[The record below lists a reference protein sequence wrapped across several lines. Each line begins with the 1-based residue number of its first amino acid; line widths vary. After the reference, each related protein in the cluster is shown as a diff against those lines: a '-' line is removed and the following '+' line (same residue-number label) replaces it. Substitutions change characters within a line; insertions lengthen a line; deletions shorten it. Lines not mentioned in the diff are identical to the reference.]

1 MSRVNLSVLLT
12 SEQNRKS
19 FSLSLKI
26 CYLFYPQQFE
36 KEMDLEEYRMYGKAM
51 VDYIADYLSNIRRR
65 RVFPD
70 VKPGYM
76 RSLLPDS
83 APESGESF
91 EDILGDVEKIVMPG
105 ITHWQSPQMHAYF
118 PALNSPA
125 SLLGDML
132 ADGLGCLAFTWASSP
147 ACTELEIIVMDWLAK
162 LIGLP
167 EIFLHSSNG
176 KGGGVIQTTAS
187 ESTFIGLLAA
197 RTQMFQHYQEENGQI
212 SEADLNTRLVAYTS
226 DQAHSSVEK
235 AGLIGLVKMRY
246 LESDSDLSMRG
257 DALIAAIRRDR
268 EKGLIPFFV
277 CATLGT
283 TGACAFDNLK
293 EIGVICE
300 EENLW
305 LHIDAAYAGSAFVC
319 PEFRHWLDG
328 IEYAD
333 SFAFNPSK
341 WLMVHFDCT
350 AMWVKN
356 SESLH
361 RTFNVDP
368 LYLKHEN
375 TGLAVDFTHWQISL
389 SKRFRALKLWFVL
402 RNYGIKGL
410 QEHIRHGVEMAKEF
424 EKLVREDD
432 HFEIPAKRHL
442 GLVVFRVKGENELTE
457 NLLKK
462 INSSG
467 RLHCVPSS
475 LKGKYV
481 IRFTVTSPQTTLSDI
496 HNDWGFIQIM
506 CSHILNESPS
516 GRRPRTMAEIKKRNP
531 SFGTS
536 LLLSNSPMTPKIMN
550 GSFVAIFEPNEVI
563 NEFLERNGT
572 LDIACKDS
580 PVLQRR
586 LKGLVRGTRQFSLD
600 SHIDL
605 MVAAH
610 SKSERKSVTSIEEQS
625 LGEDSE
631 DKSSSEDVS
640 RCDKCGQ
647 VISL

>member
-1 MSRVNLSVLLT
+1 
-12 SEQNRKS
+12 
-19 FSLSLKI
+19 
-26 CYLFYPQQFE
+26 
-36 KEMDLEEYRMYGKAM
+36 
-51 VDYIADYLSNIRRR
+51 
-65 RVFPD
+65 
-70 VKPGYM
+70 
-76 RSLLPDS
+76 
-83 APESGESF
+83 
-91 EDILGDVEKIVMPG
+91 
-105 ITHWQSPQMHAYF
+105 MHAYF

-147 ACTELEIIVMDWLAK
+147 ACTELEIVVMDWLARM
-162 LIGLP
+162 IGLP
-167 EIFLHSSNG
+167 DCFLHSTSKG

-187 ESTFIGLLAA
+187 ESTLIGLLAA
-197 RTQMFQHYQEENGQI
+197 RTQMFQNFREKYEHI
-212 SEADLNTRLVAYTS
+212 DEADLNTRLVAYTS

-246 LESDSDLSMRG
+246 IESDSELSLRG
-257 DALIAAIRRDR
+257 DKLEEAIIRDK

-300 EENLW
+300 QEKLW
-305 LHIDAAYAGSAFVC
+305 LHVDAAYAGSAFIC

-328 IEYAD
+328 IEHAE
-333 SFAFNPSK
+333 SIAFNPSK

-356 SESLH
+356 SGRLH

-402 RNYGIKGL
+402 RNYGVKGL
-410 QEHIRHGVEMAKEF
+410 QKHIRHGVSLAAEF
-424 EKLVREDD
+424 ESLVRADD
-432 HFEIPAKRHL
+432 RFEVPAKRHL
-442 GLVVFRVKGENELTE
+442 GLVVFRIKGQNELTE
-457 NLLKK
+457 TLLKK

-475 LKGKYV
+475 LKSKYV
-481 IRFTVTSPQTTLSDI
+481 IRFTVTSPRTTYKDI
-496 HNDWGFIQIM
+496 HEDWTIIQMM
-506 CSHILNESPS
+506 CSQLLNTAPSP
-516 GRRPRTMAEIKKRNP
+516 RRAPFMADIRKRNP
-531 SFGTS
+531 TFGTS
-536 LLLSNSPMTPKIMN
+536 MLLINSPMTPKVMN
-550 GSFVAIFEPNEVI
+550 GSYVALFENGDNLKE
-563 NEFLERNGT
+563 LLDRNGA
-572 LDIACKDS
+572 LRIACKDS

-586 LKGLVRGTRQFSLD
+586 VKGMVPGGKQYSLD
-600 SHIDL
+600 THIDL
-605 MVAAH
+605 MIAAN
-610 SKSERKSVTSIEEQS
+610 STKKKNSPRNSVTSVGDSTLEEDFEEE
-625 LGEDSE
+625 EDLSE
-631 DKSSSEDVS
+631 EDVA

-647 VISL
+647 KIR

>member
-1 MSRVNLSVLLT
+1 
-12 SEQNRKS
+12 
-19 FSLSLKI
+19 
-26 CYLFYPQQFE
+26 
-36 KEMDLEEYRMYGKAM
+36 MDLEEYRIQGKIM
-51 VDYIADYLSNIRRR
+51 VDYVANYLSNIRKR

-83 APESGESF
+83 APEDGESF
-91 EDILGDVEKIVMPG
+91 SDILEDVEKIIMPG

-147 ACTELEIIVMDWLAK
+147 ACTELEMVVMDWLAK
-162 LIGLP
+162 VIGLP
-167 EIFLHSSNG
+167 AVFLHSSNY

-187 ESTFIGLLAA
+187 ESTLIGLLAA
-197 RTQMFQHYQEENGQI
+197 RTQMFQHYREKDEQI
-212 SEADLNTRLVAYTS
+212 NEADLNTRLVGYTS

-257 DALIAAIRRDR
+257 ETLMAAIRRDR

-283 TGACAFDNLK
+283 TGACAFDDLK
-293 EIGVICE
+293 EIGQICD

-305 LHIDAAYAGSAFVC
+305 LHVDAAYAGSAFIC

-356 SESLH
+356 SERLH

-410 QEHIRHGVEMAKEF
+410 QEHIRHGVRLAKEF
-424 EKLVREDD
+424 ENLVLDD
-432 HFEIPAKRHL
+432 DRFEVPAKRHL

-467 RLHCVPSS
+467 KLHCVPSS

-481 IRFTVTSPQTTLSDI
+481 IRFTVTSPQTTSRDI
-496 HNDWGFIQIM
+496 HNDWSFIQMM
-506 CSHILNESPS
+506 CSQILNESPS
-516 GRRPRTMAEIKKRNP
+516 GRRPISMADIKKRNP

-536 LLLSNSPMTPKIMN
+536 LLLSNSPMTPKVMN
-550 GSFVAIFEPNEVI
+550 ASYVAIFEPGEAI
-563 NEFLERNGT
+563 KEFLDRNNSFRVVN
-572 LDIACKDS
+572 KDS

-586 LKGLVRGTRQFSLD
+586 LKGLVRGERQFSLD

-605 MVAAH
+605 MVAAN
-610 SKSERKSVTSIEEQS
+610 SKRSQRKSVTSIEEHS

-631 DKSSSEDVS
+631 ERSSPEDAA

>member
-1 MSRVNLSVLLT
+1 
-12 SEQNRKS
+12 
-19 FSLSLKI
+19 
-26 CYLFYPQQFE
+26 
-36 KEMDLEEYRMYGKAM
+36 MDLQEYREYGKAM
-51 VDYIADYLSNIRRR
+51 VDYIADYLDSIRRR
-65 RVFPD
+65 RVFPN

-76 RSLLPDS
+76 RALLPDS
-83 APESGESF
+83 APEDGESF
-91 EDILGDVEKIVMPG
+91 DVIFADIERVIMPG
-105 ITHWQSPQMHAYF
+105 VTHWQSPQMHAYF

-132 ADGLGCLAFTWASSP
+132 ADGLGCLGFTWASSP

-162 LIGLP
+162 IIGLP
-167 EIFLHSSNG
+167 NDFLHSASRG

-187 ESTFIGLLAA
+187 ESTLIGLLAA
-197 RTQMFQHYQEENGQI
+197 RTQMFQQHREKYGQI
-212 SEADLNTRLVAYTS
+212 DEADLNTRLVAYTS

-246 LESDSDLSMRG
+246 IESDDHFSLRG
-257 DALIAAIRRDR
+257 AALEDAIKRDR

-283 TGACAFDNLK
+283 TGACAFDNLR
-293 EIGVICE
+293 EIGENCA
-300 EENLW
+300 EENMW
-305 LHIDAAYAGSAFVC
+305 LHVDAAYAGSAFVC
-319 PEFRHWLDG
+319 PEFRHWLKG
-328 IEYAD
+328 VEYAD

-356 SESLH
+356 SERLH

-402 RNYGIKGL
+402 RNYGVKGL
-410 QEHIRHGVEMAKEF
+410 QNHIRHGVRLAKEF
-424 EKLVREDD
+424 EDLVRGDNR
-432 HFEIPAKRHL
+432 FEIPAARHL
-442 GLVVFRVKGENELTE
+442 GLVVFRIKGENELTE
-457 NLLKK
+457 SLLKR

-467 RLHCVPSS
+467 KLHCVPSS
-475 LKGKYV
+475 IKGKYV
-481 IRFTVTSPQTTLSDI
+481 IRFTITSPMTTSNDI
-496 HNDWGFIQIM
+496 ENDWAFIQMM
-506 CSHILNESPS
+506 CSQLLNESPS
-516 GRRPRTMAEIKKRNP
+516 GRRHPLSMSEIRRRNP

-536 LLLSNSPMTPKIMN
+536 LLLSNSPMTPKVMN
-550 GSFVAIFEPNEVI
+550 GSFVAIFEQGDGLK
-563 NEFLERNGT
+563 EFLDRNGI
-572 LDIACKDS
+572 LRIACKDS

-586 LKGLVRGTRQFSLD
+586 LKGLLRGLRQYSLD

-605 MVAAH
+605 MVIERAAKQR
-610 SKSERKSVTSIEEQS
+610 SRINSLGESIEEQS
-625 LGEDSE
+625 SLDE
-631 DKSSSEDVS
+631 KSMEDVT

-647 VISL
+647 KIAEVEN

>member
-1 MSRVNLSVLLT
+1 
-12 SEQNRKS
+12 
-19 FSLSLKI
+19 
-26 CYLFYPQQFE
+26 
-36 KEMDLEEYRMYGKAM
+36 M
-51 VDYIADYLSNIRRR
+51 VDYIANYLGNIRKR

-76 RSLLPDS
+76 RSLLPES
-83 APESGESF
+83 APEDGESF
-91 EDILGDVEKIVMPG
+91 HDIFEDVEKVIMPG

-147 ACTELEIIVMDWLAK
+147 ACTELEMVVMDWLAK
-162 LIGLP
+162 IIGLP
-167 EIFLHSSNG
+167 AVFLHSSNC

-187 ESTFIGLLAA
+187 ESTLIGLLAA
-197 RTQMFQHYQEENGQI
+197 RTQMFQNYREKDGQI
-212 SEADLNTRLVAYTS
+212 NEADLNTRLVGYTS
-226 DQAHSSVEK
+226 DQ
-235 AGLIGLVKMRY
+235 
-246 LESDSDLSMRG
+246 
-257 DALIAAIRRDR
+257 
-268 EKGLIPFFV
+268 V

-283 TGACAFDNLK
+283 TGACAFDDLK
-293 EIGVICE
+293 EIGQICD

-305 LHIDAAYAGSAFVC
+305 LHVDAAYAGSAFVC
-319 PEFRHWLDG
+319 PEFRHWMDG

-356 SESLH
+356 SERLH

-410 QEHIRHGVEMAKEF
+410 QKHIRHGVKLAKEF
-424 EKLVREDD
+424 EELVQDD
-432 HFEIPAKRHL
+432 DRFEVPAKRHL
-442 GLVVFRVKGENELTE
+442 GLVTFRVKGENELTE

-481 IRFTVTSPQTTLSDI
+481 IRFTVTSPQTTSRDI
-496 HNDWGFIQIM
+496 QNDWSFIQIM
-506 CSHILNESPS
+506 CSQILNESPS
-516 GRRPRTMAEIKKRNP
+516 GRRPISMAEIKKRNP

-536 LLLSNSPMTPKIMN
+536 LLLSNSPMTPKFMN
-550 GSFVAIFEPNEVI
+550 ASYVAIFEPGEDI
-563 NEFLERNGT
+563 KEFLDRNNSFR
-572 LDIACKDS
+572 IVNKDS

-586 LKGLVRGTRQFSLD
+586 LKGLVRGERQFSLD

-605 MVAAH
+605 MVAAN
-610 SKSERKSVTSIEEQS
+610 SKKSHRKSVTSIEEHS
-625 LGEDSE
+625 LGEDSDE
-631 DKSSSEDVS
+631 RSSPDDAS

-647 VISL
+647 IISL

>member
-1 MSRVNLSVLLT
+1 
-12 SEQNRKS
+12 
-19 FSLSLKI
+19 
-26 CYLFYPQQFE
+26 
-36 KEMDLEEYRMYGKAM
+36 MDLEEYRIHGKAM
-51 VDYIADYLSNIRRR
+51 VDYIADYLSNIRKR

-76 RSLLPDS
+76 RPLLPDS
-83 APESGESF
+83 APEEGENF
-91 EDILGDVEKIVMPG
+91 DTILEDVEKIIMPG

-132 ADGLGCLAFTWASSP
+132 ADGMGCLAFTWASSP
-147 ACTELEIIVMDWLAK
+147 ACTELEIVVMDWLAK
-162 LIGLP
+162 MIDLP
-167 EIFLHSSNG
+167 PVFLHSSNG

-187 ESTFIGLLAA
+187 ESTLIGLLAA
-197 RTQMFQHYQEENGQI
+197 RTQMFQHYCEKDDEIN
-212 SEADLNTRLVAYTS
+212 EADLNTRLVGYTS

-246 LESDSDLSMRG
+246 LESDSDWSLRG
-257 DALIAAIRRDR
+257 ETLMAAIRRDR

-283 TGACAFDNLK
+283 TGACAFDNLE
-293 EIGVICE
+293 EIGIICQNE
-300 EENLW
+300 DLW
-305 LHIDAAYAGSAFVC
+305 LHVDAAYAGTAFIC
-319 PEFRHWLDG
+319 PEFRHWLKG

-356 SESLH
+356 SERLH

-410 QEHIRHGVEMAKEF
+410 QKHIRHGVEMAKEF
-424 EKLVREDD
+424 EKLVCDD
-432 HFEIPAKRHL
+432 DRFEMPAKRHL

-467 RLHCVPSS
+467 KLHCVPSS

-481 IRFTVTSPQTTLSDI
+481 IRFTVTSPQTTIRDI
-496 HNDWGFIQIM
+496 HHDWAIIQMI
-506 CSHILNESPS
+506 CNQILNESPS
-516 GRRPRTMAEIKKRNP
+516 GRRPISMAEIKKRNP

-536 LLLSNSPMTPKIMN
+536 LLLSNSPMTPKVMN
-550 GSFVAIFEPNEVI
+550 ASYVAIFEPGEAI
-563 NEFLERNGT
+563 DEFLARNGT
-572 LDIACKDS
+572 MDIACKDS

-586 LKGLVRGTRQFSLD
+586 VKGLVRGQRQFSLD

-605 MVAAH
+605 MVAAN
-610 SKSERKSVTSIEEQS
+610 SKRSARKSVTSIEEQS

-631 DKSSSEDVS
+631 EKSSPEEMP